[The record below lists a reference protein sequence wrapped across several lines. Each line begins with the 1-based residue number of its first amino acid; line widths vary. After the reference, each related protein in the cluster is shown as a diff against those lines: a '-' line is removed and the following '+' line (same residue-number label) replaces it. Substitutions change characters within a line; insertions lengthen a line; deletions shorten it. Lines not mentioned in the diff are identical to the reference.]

1 MTLWQL
7 DWASMCPSFE
17 ALILWWPKHEPKPI
31 IHRRLLVWSQS
42 GNCNLLHGLGSATRR
57 GAAPPNPT
65 TRQQQAWH
73 RHRTHRPPQCPV
85 QKLHLG
91 KKKLASSVIMG
102 RANNLDRHRMRL
114 SVASVQ
120 CAFYS
125 QAGSATA
132 RTPPRGPWNRFR
144 PSRPAHAPPTQRTA
158 TIIRTFTATMDVRT
172 CGVGA

>member
-1 MTLWQL
+1 MIYSKKKETGCVQKTLGAGSDHQKKVVGNFLSFFGRVCPTWPPWAFGLQQQQQQQQKLMTLWQL

-91 KKKLASSVIMG
+91 KKTS
-102 RANNLDRHRMRL
+102 
-114 SVASVQ
+114 
-120 CAFYS
+120 
-125 QAGSATA
+125 
-132 RTPPRGPWNRFR
+132 
-144 PSRPAHAPPTQRTA
+144 
-158 TIIRTFTATMDVRT
+158 
-172 CGVGA
+172 